1 MFDEHHGLLACV
13 HESITL
19 EWIPMLEFSLTL
31 GFQCEQNSILF
42 QIHSQN
48 NKEKY
53 LWQKKIE
60 IVCKWCGINHH
71 KFALQ
76 VCQFFYYNTNLTPR
90 FCSHGNLLWTFTHV
104 KPSHVW
110 YWVHI
115 ITFKGHGLL
124 LPYCL
129 CFFKLIFW
137 IS

>member
-53 LWQKKIE
+53 L
-60 IVCKWCGINHH
+60 
-71 KFALQ
+71 
-76 VCQFFYYNTNLTPR
+76 
-90 FCSHGNLLWTFTHV
+90 
-104 KPSHVW
+104 
-110 YWVHI
+110 
-115 ITFKGHGLL
+115 
-124 LPYCL
+124 
-129 CFFKLIFW
+129 
-137 IS
+137 